1 MDNRSVVR
9 HQAVQ
14 LTADGNILR
23 LQAKLLAG
31 FAHRGIAETVILTFV
46 LAAGE
51 THLTRLTAQRMCPFL
66 KQHTDAFGST
76 H

>member
-1 MDNRSVVR
+1 MR
-9 HQAVQ
+9 HQTIQ
-14 LTADGNILR
+14 FTADGDILR

-31 FAHRGIAETVILTFV
+31 FAHCGIAKAVILTFV